1 VEGANSS
8 VGHLEPHLEYA
19 DLRQPQPASPV
30 KPISDNTQDLMEFIN
45 TIVLANEMK
54 YPESF
59 KTIDMVEQ
67 IQEKVKVNCG
77 NDV

>member
-1 VEGANSS
+1 
-8 VGHLEPHLEYA
+8 
-19 DLRQPQPASPV
+19 
-30 KPISDNTQDLMEFIN
+30 
-45 TIVLANEMK
+45 MK

-77 NDV
+77 NDVWCIKCLILFCAYSYFIIAEQTMMVKCKYVLY